1 MPPDSPS
8 TSPWEALSFLERPG
22 ILFGLCLWVH
32 SLLVYMLVLHDA
44 SVADR
49 RAHAAGKEP
58 SDEILRARLRWHKQD
73 LKDVI
78 CEFRAQFDDKL
89 TPTEECALETLQ
101 DARNFLAHC
110 FFSLSYLDRADPFVC
125 YIPRQQKDEESV
137 DLRYLN
143 NELLEGLKSDLKPL
157 TVWCQKW
164 AGTEWDINLQT
175 LP

>member
-1 MPPDSPS
+1 MY
-8 TSPWEALSFLERPG
+8 
-22 ILFGLCLWVH
+22 V
-32 SLLVYMLVLHDA
+32 LVLHAATDA
-44 SVADR
+44 ERAD
-49 RAHAAGKEP
+49 HAAGKEP

-89 TPTEECALETLQ
+89 TSTEERSLETLQ

-137 DLRYLN
+137 QVGHLN
-143 NELLEGLKSDLKPL
+143 NELLEGLESALKPL
-157 TVWCQKW
+157 TIWCQQLAVTQW
-164 AGTEWDINLQT
+164 GVDLRT